1 MSGRDAFVN
10 TMKAKIDEWNA
21 DIDKIEAKAKQAAAS
36 AQAEYQ
42 EMLTELR
49 KRRDEAN
56 VKLRELQATNESAWS
71 DMRVGFEKA
80 WTDLAGAFQSAM
92 QRYRH

>member
-10 TMKAKIDEWNA
+10 AMKAKIDEWNA
-21 DIDKIEAKAKQAAAS
+21 DIDKVEARAKQAAAS
-36 AQAEYQ
+36 AQGDYKEL
-42 EMLTELR
+42 LTELR
-49 KRRDEAN
+49 KRRDEAS

-80 WTDLAGAFQSAM
+80 WADLAGAFQHAM
-92 QRYRH
+92 QRYRQ

>member
-10 TMKAKIDEWNA
+10 AMKARIDEWNA

-36 AQAEYQ
+36 AQSEYH

-49 KRRDEAN
+49 KRRDEAV
-56 VKLRELQATNESAWS
+56 VKMKELQATNEEAWG
-71 DMRVGFEKA
+71 DMRGGFEKA

-92 QRYRH
+92 QRYRR